1 MKLKRFVE
9 HPLFSKMIMS
19 LILLNAILIGLET
32 YPSIHNP
39 YSELFV
45 IMDYILLGIFS
56 LEIILKL
63 IVYKGEFFKDK
74 WNIFDFTIIMVSLL
88 FMSSNFVSVLRIIRV
103 LRVLRTLSAFPSL
116 KRLVNALF
124 LSLPA
129 MGSTLLLMVIVFY
142 VYGIIGTTFFSAV
155 SPEYF
160 GNLQLS
166 LLTLFQ
172 VFTLESWA
180 SAVFRPIFAE
190 FGLSWLYFSTFIIIS
205 AFIVANIFFGE
216 LVNNAQKLAQEV
228 EEDDNDMAKELEGVL
243 HELATLREQNA
254 QFHLKLDKMTS
265 ILAHST
271 KEKA

>member
-1 MKLKRFVE
+1 MKLKKFIE
-9 HPLFSKMIMS
+9 HPLFSNTIM
-19 LILLNAILIGLET
+19 LFILTNAILIGLET

-45 IMDYILLGIFS
+45 MMDYILLGIFS
-56 LEIILKL
+56 IEIILKL
-63 IVYKGEFFKDK
+63 IVYKGEFFKDG
-74 WNIFDFTIIMVSLL
+74 WNIFDFMIVMVSLI
-88 FMSSNFVSVLRIIRV
+88 FINSNFVSVLRIIRV

-129 MGSTLLLMVIVFY
+129 MGSTLLLMIIVFY
-142 VYGIIGTTFFSAV
+142 VYGIIGTTFFSTV

-160 GNLQLS
+160 GNLESS

-172 VFTLESWA
+172 VFTLEAWA
-180 SAVFRPIFAE
+180 SEVFRPIFAE
-190 FGLSWLYFSTFIIIS
+190 FGLSWVYFCTFIIIS

-228 EEDDNDMAKELEGVL
+228 VEDNDDIAKELEDVL
-243 HELATLREQNA
+243 HELTTLREQNA